1 MTNAIQK
8 AWLVSWEDGRIGIAF
23 VTESGGNG
31 TREYREN
38 DPDALSLR
46 SALSDRDKEKLDR
59 HLRKIV
65 PFRSN
70 ESKPG
75 THD

>member
-1 MTNAIQK
+1 MTC
-8 AWLVSWEDGRIGIAF
+8 EEGRIGIAF
-23 VTESGGNG
+23 VTETGGNG
-31 TREYREN
+31 MREYREN
-38 DPDALSLR
+38 DPDTLLLR

-70 ESKPG
+70 KSKPG
-75 THD
+75 AHD

>member
-8 AWLVSWEDGRIGIAF
+8 AWLVTWEEGRIGIAF
-23 VTESGGNG
+23 VTETGGNG
-31 TREYREN
+31 MREYREN

-65 PFRSN
+65 PFRSL
-70 ESKPG
+70 
-75 THD
+75 

>member
-23 VTESGGNG
+23 VTETGGNG
-31 TREYREN
+31 MREYREN

-46 SALSDRDKEKLDR
+46 SAQ
-59 HLRKIV
+59 
-65 PFRSN
+65 RS
-70 ESKPG
+70 
-75 THD
+75 

>member
-8 AWLVSWEDGRIGIAF
+8 AWLVTWEGK
-23 VTESGGNG
+23 TGGKG
-31 TREYREN
+31 MREYREN

-65 PFRSN
+65 PFRSL
-70 ESKPG
+70 
-75 THD
+75 